1 MSRILIVDDAPPF
14 LLFLSK
20 ILTEQGYEIATAKNG
35 EEAIRILQTES
46 FDLMISD
53 INMRPINGVELLRK
67 ARESYTKMGV
77 IMITAYETMYTA
89 DEAAKSGAFA
99 YIVKPF
105 KNEALLQTV
114 RRALEHYSAKK

>member
-20 ILTEQGYEIATAKNG
+20 ILTGQGYEIATAQNG
-35 EEAIRILQTES
+35 EEALRTLQTES
-46 FDLMISD
+46 FDLMITD

-67 ARESYTKMGV
+67 ARESYAKMGV
-77 IMITAYETMYTA
+77 IVLTAYETMYTA

-105 KNEALLQTV
+105 KNEDLLQTV
-114 RRALEHYSAKK
+114 RHALKH